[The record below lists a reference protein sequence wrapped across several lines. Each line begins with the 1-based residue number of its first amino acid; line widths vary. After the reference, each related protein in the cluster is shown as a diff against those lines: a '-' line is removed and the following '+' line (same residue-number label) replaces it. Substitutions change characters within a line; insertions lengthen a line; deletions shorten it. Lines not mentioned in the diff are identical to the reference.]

1 MSSIIGHSCA
11 GIIVKNL
18 VKTNISPQKN
28 RVLIGLLIGLSLLPD
43 IDVVFLLLVKSPDA
57 ISHRGFT
64 HGLLFIFITAYIFTI
79 MFERYFGISKLIIF
93 CLFSSALLSHI
104 VLDYLMG
111 AGPPVNLFAP
121 FFDKGFLAPIKIV
134 PCAFYPTSIK
144 SIFQIITYPP
154 AIVGY
159 CLEILIF
166 IPIILFLKNQKPLF
180 KIILCAISIF
190 SLTITFLIY
199 NSTL

>member
-18 VKTNISPQKN
+18 VKTNISPKKN
-28 RVLIGLLIGLSLLPD
+28 RVLIGLLIVLSLLPD
-43 IDVVFLLLVKSPDA
+43 IDVVFLLLFQSSVT
-57 ISHRGFT
+57 ITHRGIT

-79 MFERYFGISKLIIF
+79 MFERYFGISKLKIF
-93 CLFSSALLSHI
+93 GLFSSALLAH
-104 VLDYLMG
+104 VFLDYLMG
-111 AGPPVNLFAP
+111 AGPPVTFFAP
-121 FFDKGFLAPIKIV
+121 FSYQGFLAPIKIV

-180 KIILCAISIF
+180 KIILCSISIF
-190 SLTITFLIY
+190 SLTITFLVY
-199 NSTL
+199 NNTL